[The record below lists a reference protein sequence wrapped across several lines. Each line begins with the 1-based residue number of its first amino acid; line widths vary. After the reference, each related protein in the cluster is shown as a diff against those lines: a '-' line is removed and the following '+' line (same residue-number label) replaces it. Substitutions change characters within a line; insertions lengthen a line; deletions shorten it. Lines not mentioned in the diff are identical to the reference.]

1 MIFLF
6 LTGKDLPQSQTVR
19 DLLRVVTLCNR
30 AHFKPDQPDGP
41 IYAKTVVGDA
51 SESALLK
58 FIEAVDGHTDEI
70 RANHVP
76 AVEIPFN
83 STTKFQVTKNWLC
96 LDMIGLLMTKNQS
109 EKNYSSKLFPSQIM
123 ENFPQNGNFFRPK
136 NGNFFRPKNGNFF
149 RPKNGNF
156 FLSHKM
162 ETSFC
167 PTKWKLLFVPQNG
180 NFFLFQKMETFFVPK
195 NGNFFCS
202 KKWKLFLFQKMET
215 FFVPKNG
222 NFFCSKKWK
231 LFLFQKMEI
240 SFCPTKW
247 KLLFVQ

>member
-1 MIFLF
+1 MKIRKENSVVYCRKKRKKDSVGNGCPF

-83 STTKFQVTKNWLC
+83 STTKFQVTKNWPC
-96 LDMIGLLMTKNQS
+96 LGTIG
-109 EKNYSSKLFPSQIM
+109 YS
-123 ENFPQNGNFFRPK
+123 
-136 NGNFFRPKNGNFF
+136 
-149 RPKNGNF
+149 
-156 FLSHKM
+156 
-162 ETSFC
+162 
-167 PTKWKLLFVPQNG
+167 
-180 NFFLFQKMETFFVPK
+180 
-195 NGNFFCS
+195 
-202 KKWKLFLFQKMET
+202 
-215 FFVPKNG
+215 
-222 NFFCSKKWK
+222 
-231 LFLFQKMEI
+231 
-240 SFCPTKW
+240 
-247 KLLFVQ
+247 